1 MNAEISATLHET
13 RTRFQELMA
22 ESQKAVMS
30 KSEAFVTLSI
40 RSWKRAI
47 AFATFS
53 SRCYVFALHSDAQD
67 TRTAG
72 TL

>member
-1 MNAEISATLHET
+1 MAEI
-13 RTRFQELMA
+13 
-22 ESQKAVMS
+22 QKAVMS
-30 KSEAFVTLSI
+30 KSEAFVHALNSFMEAGY
-40 RSWKRAI
+40 S
-47 AFATFS
+47 FATFS